1 MGWELPLGTAH
12 PQQSFV
18 QNCGQPPAWG
28 HKVLGPDSPVRGW
41 RRFLPWSS
49 FSSGAGVGIEPR
61 EIMGFLSH
69 HPKLSC
75 YTRRDSRLLCPNG
88 TPVGVW
94 TFGSW
99 RPAHGCCCRWC
110 ERFGTGTRLLYGV
123 CVALLLWVWAWSQ
136 DEESG
141 FFLCLVCPL
150 LGHISMWVV
159 IATLKVGGTVT
170 ISFIPPNPPCIWC

>member
-12 PQQSFV
+12 PQQYFV

-75 YTRRDSRLLCPNG
+75 YTRRDSRLLCPNVLPWVSG
-88 TPVGVW
+88 PLVLGGQRTVAAAGGASASGRAPGFCTECVW
-94 TFGSW
+94 LF
-99 RPAHGCCCRWC
+99 CCESGPEVKMRNLV
-110 ERFGTGTRLLYGV
+110 FFS
-123 CVALLLWVWAWSQ
+123 AWSVP
-136 DEESG
+136 SWAT
-141 FFLCLVCPL
+141 FLCESSLP
-150 LGHISMWVV
+150 H
-159 IATLKVGGTVT
+159 
-170 ISFIPPNPPCIWC
+170 